1 MDLALSFADYAVTG
15 DGNDDIGRFFVTGR
29 FDATT
34 GECYWTKTYIGAHDV
49 YYRGFREGKGI
60 WGLWE
65 LPNES
70 GGFHIWPVGEQ
81 EGEHGQESA
90 EESPNIEAFVGQSYC
105 AFARKVVGT
114 SANRI
119 SPLPAAAMWSRDRE
133 REHCPRPL

>member
-1 MDLALSFADYAVTG
+1 MPQPASVTG
-15 DGNDDIGRFFVTGR
+15 QTLTSGR
-29 FDATT
+29 TT
-34 GECYWTKTYIGAHDV
+34 FTIADSAKAKASGGV
-49 YYRGFREGKGI
+49 
-60 WGLWE
+60 WE

-81 EGEHGQESA
+81 EGEHAQESA